1 MFELLYI
8 ESGTVRSI
16 EATAEK
22 ALKMAQGTDDKK
34 KATLMGTAEI
44 HVWELIN
51 ESNSDRTISF
61 KFKSKSINSNTLYQ
75 IINNYRCLEI
85 V

>member
-1 MFELLYI
+1 MVLFELLYI

-22 ALKMAQGTDDKK
+22 AVKMAQGTDDKK

-51 ESNSDRTISF
+51 ESNSDRILTL
-61 KFKSKSINSNTLYQ
+61 KFKGQGYIL
-75 IINNYRCLEI
+75 
-85 V
+85 

>member
-1 MFELLYI
+1 MVLFELLYI

-51 ESNSDRTISF
+51 ESNSDRILTL
-61 KFKSKSINSNTLYQ
+61 KFK
-75 IINNYRCLEI
+75 